1 MNRQVS
7 GDFFQGLDSQAGLLV
22 PLSYAYQCDLPL
34 SLGHS
39 SNALFTLPHASGAA
53 QKCNRPPNLDSG
65 QHDGLSPQALGR
77 TKCVLCPELLFSVCL
92 AAAFPVWT

>member
-1 MNRQVS
+1 MNWQVS
-7 GDFFQGLDSQAGLLV
+7 GDFFQGLDSHASFLV
-22 PLSYAYQCDLPL
+22 PLSYAYQCNLPL

-77 TKCVLCPELLFSVCL
+77 KRNVLSALNSFSL
-92 AAAFPVWT
+92 YA